1 MKALKIFST
10 IVAVIGI
17 IFYLYDTFGNANGK
31 VYDFDSKHHVYY
43 KGDGVTKD
51 DAKNVGKYFKSIG
64 YFKDGSAIDVQI
76 SAEKN
81 KDNLKIAYIVSG
93 DSITSEDDK
102 AFLLVSSALADSAFK
117 SRKMA
122 VTLADIHLEEI
133 KNLGYTSSQAGV
145 PAQNQNDSTS
155 VK

>member
-10 IVAVIGI
+10 IVAILAI

-31 VYDFDSKHHVYY
+31 VYDFDGKHHVYY

-51 DAKNVGKYFKSIG
+51 DAKNVGKYFNSIG

-93 DSITSEDDK
+93 DSITSKDDK
-102 AFLLVSSALADSAFK
+102 AFLLISSTLADSVFK

-122 VTLADIHLEEI
+122 VTLADDHLEEI
-133 KNLGYTSSQAGV
+133 KNLGYTSSQAEV
-145 PAQNQNDSTS
+145 FSQNPNDSTS